1 MIKNVLQ
8 SLGLTPKE
16 IEVYLVTLELGT
28 QPASVLARKVK
39 IQRNTTR
46 FILDKL
52 VDKGWIRKATK
63 ANTQLYSP
71 ESPKRLISML
81 GRKKA
86 EVDES
91 YDQKIALVQKAL
103 EELQAHYHPQ
113 STRPKVSYY
122 EGKEGVISMYE
133 GTLKS
138 SEPIRSLGCYDV
150 MRSVFSD
157 YFKSHHARRLKE
169 NILVRRIHPDTPQ
182 GIAKSKLDKEEL
194 RESRL
199 IPHKS
204 YYFTPEI
211 LAYDNNFLMVSW
223 KELLGIHIE
232 SKEIAEAYKVIFE
245 LAWKE
250 ADRLDMRRRQ
260 NKK

>member
-8 SLGLTPKE
+8 NLGMTPKE
-16 IEVYLVTLELGT
+16 IEVYLVALELGT

-52 VDKGWIRKATK
+52 VDKGWVHKATK

-71 ESPKRLISML
+71 ESPKQLINML
-81 GRKKA
+81 GRQKA

-91 YDQKIALVQKAL
+91 YDRKIVLVQKVM
-103 EELQAHYHPQ
+103 EELQARYHPQ
-113 STRPKVSYY
+113 STKPKVSYY
-122 EGKEGVISMYE
+122 EGKEGIISMYE

-150 MRSVFSD
+150 MRSIFSD

-169 NILVRRIHPDTPQ
+169 KILVRRIHPDTPQ
-182 GIAKSKLDKEEL
+182 GIVKAELDKKEL

-211 LAYDNNFLMVSW
+211 LGYDNNLLMVSW

-232 SKEIAEAYKVIFE
+232 SREVAEAYKVIFE
-245 LAWKE
+245 LAWQE
-250 ADRLDMRRRQ
+250 AGRLDARL
-260 NKK
+260 NK